1 MTEPELDYLRA
12 FLKARSGL
20 ALGPEKRYLV
30 DSRLGPLCKRNALRD
45 LSELVSR
52 LKLGCDRA
60 LERSVVDAMT
70 TNGLSSSATAFPST
84 FSGMF
89 CCRAALTPRAGR
101 ARSAS
106 GAPRRRAGRSPI
118 RSP

>member
-60 LERSVVDAMT
+60 LERSVVDAMA
-70 TNGLSSSATAFPST
+70 TNET
-84 FSGMF
+84 FF
-89 CCRAALTPRAGR
+89 FRDRVPFDLFRDVLLPRCVDA
-101 ARSAS
+101 AS
-106 GAPRRRAGRSPI
+106 GSRKI
-118 RSP
+118 RIWCAAASSGQ

>member
-1 MTEPELDYLRA
+1 MRRRARFGACRSMWRGPASRRRCCRSRRSRPPSRRCWGRSMTEPELDYLRA

-52 LKLGCDRA
+52 LKLGGDRA
-60 LERSVVDAMT
+60 LERLVVDAM
-70 TNGLSSSATAFPST
+70 
-84 FSGMF
+84 
-89 CCRAALTPRAGR
+89 
-101 ARSAS
+101 
-106 GAPRRRAGRSPI
+106 
-118 RSP
+118 